1 MLKNE
6 LSSGRPIV
14 YSGYGPDGSGHA
26 FVLDGYTDDGYFGVN
41 WGWGGLA
48 DGYFL
53 IDAMEPSEA
62 GAGGGA
68 GSFSL
73 NQIAV
78 LGLKPDEGGNYVE
91 SLGFMK
97 YSDAAGDFN
106 GLSIR
111 YGTIAQEQYFSM
123 NYGLIYNRGAVDFNG
138 EICFAL
144 ADRTG
149 NIREVLESWAA
160 TIAGTGLRG
169 DKSLYVSSPV
179 VPGDRV
185 RAYFRTQN
193 TPEWTVITGNEDN
206 GCVWELVVPGDEPPA
221 YDGTV
226 EEETSVRYSKT
237 GGILRVGL
245 PEDVSY
251 VLKDAGGTDI
261 TSSCVVTGDVLEIDT
276 AGLEA
281 GTYTLV
287 LSRQDDVKEISLIFP
302 QRLS

>member
-1 MLKNE
+1 M
-6 LSSGRPIV
+6 

-111 YGTIAQEQYFSM
+111 YGTIAQ
-123 NYGLIYNRGAVDFNG
+123 D
-138 EICFAL
+138 
-144 ADRTG
+144 
-149 NIREVLESWAA
+149 
-160 TIAGTGLRG
+160 
-169 DKSLYVSSPV
+169 
-179 VPGDRV
+179 
-185 RAYFRTQN
+185 
-193 TPEWTVITGNEDN
+193 
-206 GCVWELVVPGDEPPA
+206 
-221 YDGTV
+221 
-226 EEETSVRYSKT
+226 
-237 GGILRVGL
+237 
-245 PEDVSY
+245 
-251 VLKDAGGTDI
+251 
-261 TSSCVVTGDVLEIDT
+261 VTGDVLEIDT

-287 LSRQDDVKEISLIFP
+287 LSRQDDVKEISLTF
-302 QRLS
+302 